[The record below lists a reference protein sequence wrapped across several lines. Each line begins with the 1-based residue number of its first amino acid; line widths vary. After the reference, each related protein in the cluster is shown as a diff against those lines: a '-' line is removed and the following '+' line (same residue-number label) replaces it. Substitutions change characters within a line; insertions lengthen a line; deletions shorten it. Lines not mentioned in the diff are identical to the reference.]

1 MKNENG
7 MSTEGEKHS
16 QWRNSMSKWQR
27 NDSTCIT
34 HFIIREEVNVEG
46 EGERR
51 PKTTGLKI
59 TWYGMCLLFYMA
71 HWFRGGS
78 DMTNCV
84 LERFSN

>member
-1 MKNENG
+1 MKMVCQQKEKNIHNEE
-7 MSTEGEKHS
+7 TAWAK
-16 QWRNSMSKWQR
+16 RQR

-34 HFIIREEVNVEG
+34 YFIIREEVNVEG
-46 EGERR
+46 EGERW